1 MNIKTLAA
9 AFAFP
14 IALAFGGVVQANVV
28 YNVSLNTSTISGV
41 AGVYGLAFSLTD
53 GSGSVLGD
61 GNNTITLSN
70 LTFGGG
76 SSAGGGGSIGG
87 AA

>member
-41 AGVYGLAFSLTD
+41 AGVYGLAFSFTD
-53 GSGSVLGD
+53 GSGSGD
-61 GNNTITLSN
+61 GNNTVTLSN
-70 LTFGGG
+70 FALPSFNPDP
-76 SSAGGGGSIGG
+76 SVNEKSRP
-87 AA
+87 